1 MRGTKPLSFAS
12 RMVRETRDRDR
23 ALNETR
29 KMLAERKGGSSY
41 PSCCLYNEASL
52 LGILKN

>member
-1 MRGTKPLSFAS
+1 
-12 RMVRETRDRDR
+12 MVRETRDRDR

-52 LGILKN
+52 VGILKN